1 MFLTTLYQEIEITRM
16 KLGWGLGSTWWGRE
30 LETGLE
36 INLKNEEW
44 RGGVILKLI
53 LKNFN
58 RMAWTGFIWLGIEKD
73 MGCHEQGNVP
83 SVSVKGW

>member
-44 RGGVILKLI
+44 RGD
-53 LKNFN
+53 NFKIDLEE
-58 RMAWTGFIWLGIEKD
+58 F
-73 MGCHEQGNVP
+73 Q
-83 SVSVKGW
+83 